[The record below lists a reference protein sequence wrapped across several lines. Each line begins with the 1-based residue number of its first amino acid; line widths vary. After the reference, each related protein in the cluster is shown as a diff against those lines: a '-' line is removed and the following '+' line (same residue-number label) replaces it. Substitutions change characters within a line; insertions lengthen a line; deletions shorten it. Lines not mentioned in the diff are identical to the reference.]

1 VDEMESTLS
10 TGALLPKKIL
20 VGLDGSA
27 GSARALAWAIE
38 LARAVKAEIVAVHV
52 VELLTPSALGLGLA
66 PIDLPDDWVDDL
78 KSRFENEWTAPLK
91 QSGVRYRTVFER
103 GVPAPTL
110 IAIAQEQ
117 HPDLIV
123 TGSRGLGG
131 FSELL
136 LGSVSHQLVLHA
148 QLPVVV
154 IPTEHKKVGSA
165 AQTPSE
171 PASVAAP

>member
-1 VDEMESTLS
+1 METMTSTR
-10 TGALLPKKIL
+10 AMLPKKIL
-20 VGLDGSA
+20 VGLDGST

-38 LARAVKAEIVAVHV
+38 LAKALQAEIVAVHI

-78 KSRFENEWTAPLK
+78 RGRFENEWTGPLK
-91 QSGVRYRTVFER
+91 HASVRYRTIFET
-103 GVPAPTL
+103 GAPASAL
-110 IAIAQEQ
+110 IAIAHDE

-131 FSELL
+131 FGELL
-136 LGSVSHQLVLHA
+136 LGSVSHQLVLHS

-154 IPTEHKKVGSA
+154 IPPDPKKVPHT
-165 AQTPSE
+165 AQRSGE
-171 PASVAAP
+171 LSSVAAP

>member
-1 VDEMESTLS
+1 METMVSTR
-10 TGALLPKKIL
+10 AMLPQKIL

-38 LARAVKAEIVAVHV
+38 LAKALKAEIVAVHV

-66 PIDLPDDWVDDL
+66 PIELPDDWVDEL
-78 KSRFENEWTAPLK
+78 RHRFEDEWAAPLK
-91 QSGVRYRTVFER
+91 QAGIRYRTVFET
-103 GVPAPTL
+103 GAPAPAL
-110 IAIAQEQ
+110 IATAREE

-131 FSELL
+131 FGELI

-148 QLPVVV
+148 QMPVVV
-154 IPTEHKKVGSA
+154 IPPEQKRA
-165 AQTPSE
+165 APTTQTSGE
-171 PASVAAP
+171 LASVAAP